1 MEFPLEEAWQPPC
14 LRRNVRS
21 SIRRLSAM
29 ADPHLGS
36 YSLLLAGWITLYL
49 GQRTVPSTTSHL
61 QTHASFSL
69 EDIGSLLSC
78 FSLTYALTKLASGFL
93 YDSLGL
99 NPKLLFCCGLGAGG
113 LVCLLFPTAATTSVS
128 RTCLLWLVA
137 GVFQGLGWPA
147 CAQMTKQW
155 YKSSQL
161 GKRYLVLS
169 ASSNVAAGT
178 IPILSTYMAT
188 AVGWESVY
196 YLMGTLCILATPL
209 LIIGIKY
216 NPENSEIHQKKDESF
231 QNRSTIHHKDTEEK
245 TYSWY
250 GVFLFKEFWL
260 VMVLSTLGW
269 SVRASVIDWMQL
281 YFTQHLNHSHTTGMI
296 ITTIVFPL
304 NIALMLWLPQ

>member
-1 MEFPLEEAWQPPC
+1 
-14 LRRNVRS
+14 
-21 SIRRLSAM
+21 
-29 ADPHLGS
+29 
-36 YSLLLAGWITLYL
+36 
-49 GQRTVPSTTSHL
+49 
-61 QTHASFSL
+61 
-69 EDIGSLLSC
+69 
-78 FSLTYALTKLASGFL
+78 
-93 YDSLGL
+93 
-99 NPKLLFCCGLGAGG
+99 
-113 LVCLLFPTAATTSVS
+113 
-128 RTCLLWLVA
+128 
-137 GVFQGLGWPA
+137 
-147 CAQMTKQW
+147 MTKQW

-216 NPENSEIHQKKDESF
+216 NPENSSEIHQKKDESF
-231 QNRSTIHHKDTEEK
+231 QNRSTIHHKDTEEE

-260 VMVLSTLGW
+260 VMMLSTLGW

-296 ITTIVFPL
+296 IT
-304 NIALMLWLPQ
+304 NLPP